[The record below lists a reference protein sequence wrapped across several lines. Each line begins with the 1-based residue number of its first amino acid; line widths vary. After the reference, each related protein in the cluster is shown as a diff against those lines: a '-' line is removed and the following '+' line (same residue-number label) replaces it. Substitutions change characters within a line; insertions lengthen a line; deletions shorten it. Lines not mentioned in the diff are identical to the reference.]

1 MNDHNK
7 IVTATMLAAVET
19 GGQVYGQ
26 ARWDDYTAPMTNSSK
41 EYTCTIGAYAF
52 YGDEAEQLIQ
62 MIFDKGRATFDSID
76 DGRIQEMLNVN
87 WVSIRWWPSD
97 ADVAALKSLISS
109 SIGIECQKALM
120 SEIRLPKYI
129 TRAVE
134 FGVTGEAAQMMWCE
148 IQHLGGLGP
157 TQRVF
162 KRCLGDY
169 SLDSIMSAL
178 AEDQQDPRYADNGVG
193 SKKYWSRHVV
203 CRDIIEKHADTSDVG
218 ASPVKADNGVYL
230 RIGG

>member
-26 ARWDDYTAPMTNSSK
+26 ARWDDYTAPMTNSNQ
-41 EYTCTIGAYAF
+41 EFTCTLGAYAF
-52 YGDEAEQLIQ
+52 YGDEAEELIR
-62 MIFDKGRATFDSID
+62 MILKADPEIFRALD
-76 DGRIQEMLNVN
+76 DGRIQGMLGVN
-87 WVSIRWWPSD
+87 WVDVRYWPDDSEIM
-97 ADVAALKSLISS
+97 ALRALISTDA
-109 SIGIECQKALM
+109 GIRCQKKLM

-129 TRAVE
+129 DRAVE
-134 FGVTGEAAQMMWCE
+134 FGVTDEAAQMMWCE

-193 SKKYWSRHVV
+193 SAKYWSRHVV
-203 CRDIIEKHADTSDVG
+203 CRGIIEEHADTSDVG

-230 RIGG
+230 QIGG

>member
-41 EYTCTIGAYAF
+41 EYTCTLGAYAF
-52 YGDEAEQLIQ
+52 YGAEAQELIR
-62 MIFDKGRATFDSID
+62 MISEADSETFHRID
-76 DGRIQEMLNVN
+76 DGRIAVMLGVD
-87 WVSIRWWPSD
+87 WVDVRYWPDLGEVSVLR
-97 ADVAALKSLISS
+97 ALISTET
-109 SIGIECQKALM
+109 GIRCQKKLM

-129 TRAVE
+129 DRAVE
-134 FGVTGEAAQMMWCE
+134 FGVADEAAQMMWCE

>member
-1 MNDHNK
+1 
-7 IVTATMLAAVET
+7 MLAAVET

-41 EYTCTIGAYAF
+41 EYTCTLGAYAF

-76 DGRIQEMLNVN
+76 DGRIQEMLSVN
-87 WVSIRWWPSD
+87 WASIRWWPSD

-134 FGVTGEAAQMMWCE
+134 FGVTGEAEQMMWCE

-162 KRCLGDY
+162 GRCQGNY
-169 SLDSIMSAL
+169 SLDNIMAAL
-178 AEDQQDPRYADNGVG
+178 SQDQADTRYLHNGVG
-193 SKKYWSRHVV
+193 AKKYWSRHEACV
-203 CRDIIEKHADTSDVG
+203 RMIREHADLAESDG
-218 ASPVKADNGVYL
+218 AAVYL
-230 RIGG
+230 QIGG

>member
-26 ARWDDYTAPMTNSSK
+26 ARWDDYTAPMTNSDK
-41 EYTCTIGAYAF
+41 EFTCTLGAYAF
-52 YGDEAEQLIQ
+52 YGDEAEELIR
-62 MIFDKGRATFDSID
+62 MILKADPEIFRALD
-76 DGRIQEMLNVN
+76 DGRIQRMLGVN
-87 WVSIRWWPSD
+87 WVDVRYWPDDSEIM
-97 ADVAALKSLISS
+97 ALRALISTET
-109 SIGIECQKALM
+109 GIRCQKKLM

-129 TRAVE
+129 DRAVE
-134 FGVTGEAAQMMWCE
+134 FGVTDGAAQMMWCE